1 MKKFAGNKTLA
12 QIKAQCKAAGIEFDD
27 SRYKKGD
34 DHVAI
39 RSPGVMVLFSSFN
52 GRFFGNTPDGKK
64 FSSDDALDGAPWFD
78 QLLNFFY
85 VEKAAA

>member
-52 GRFFGNTPDGKK
+52 GRFFGNTPDGQE
-64 FSSDDALDGAPWFD
+64 FSSDDELDGTPWFD
-78 QLLNFFY
+78 RLLSFFY
-85 VEKAAA
+85 VEKASA